1 MIRTAERPRKR
12 LRRLLQVLRARVL
25 GWGAAGNVAPI
36 SGSVTLFLPKF
47 SAGDVAWMVSSVRQR
62 VSPGRIWILWDGYV
76 ELPRDMEDVIDCR
89 SGDTVLVETVK
100 REDVFVYACDSDE
113 IGLPWIRA
121 IVKAGG
127 RFYPVAAY
135 RPSTYANV
143 NDRARRT
150 LEAEWKLQREERFD
164 KWDFGPSDFLNIV
177 QAIDLTARAPGAYV
191 EVGCF
196 RGSSASVAMHYMRDK
211 GLRRECHFF
220 DTFDGFN
227 YAVARSSAD
236 SAWEGTHETEGRNV
250 VARRI
255 ERWADSESGLVVDV
269 RRLNILEDELPE
281 SITQVAVA
289 NIDVDLYEAVRAALW
304 KIAPRVVPGGVV
316 IVEDPGHTPALIGSR
331 LALQEFLESAEAAAF
346 TPIYMESGQTFLLRR

>member
-1 MIRTAERPRKR
+1 MPRKR
-12 LRRLLQVLRARVL
+12 LRRTLQVLRAKVFGRKGAGRVSPL
-25 GWGAAGNVAPI
+25 PGDAM
-36 SGSVTLFLPKF
+36 LFPPKF

-62 VSPGRIWILWDGYV
+62 ISSGRIWILWDGFV
-76 ELPRDMEDVIDCR
+76 ELPRDMENVIDCR
-89 SGDTVLVETVK
+89 SGDIAQVETVK
-100 REDVFVYACDSDE
+100 REDAFVYACDSDE

-121 IVKAGG
+121 IVKAEG

-143 NDRARRT
+143 SECARRT

-177 QAIDLTARAPGAYV
+177 QAIDMTARAPGAYV

-196 RGSSASVAMHYMRDK
+196 RGSSASVAMHYLRDK
-211 GLRRECHFF
+211 GLRRECYFF

-227 YAVARSSAD
+227 YAAARASPD
-236 SAWEGTHETEGRNV
+236 SAWEGTHETEGRDV

-255 ERWADSESGLVVDV
+255 ERWADRDRGLVVDV
-269 RRLNILEDELPE
+269 RKLNILEDELPE
-281 SITQVAVA
+281 SITRIAVA

-304 KIAPRVVPGGVV
+304 KTAPRVVPGGVV